1 MMFRSVDPAAV
12 RRTNH
17 HWPRETAAS
26 PMAHARHVIDDLV
39 ESRIEKAHELDLG
52 HRFQAV
58 RRHADG
64 HARDHGLG
72 ERRVLDAGRA
82 GPGLQAP
89 GRAGHAAI
97 GADILTDHDDGVV
110 MLHLPAMRHRD
121 GLDHGYLRQFN
132 DRWFSRR
139 RFSTNQASKKTNQAS
154 KKTNNSARSRAAR
167 RGAWAAPQTSGRTWH
182 RWLVLRSAG
191 IPPLRCRP
199 S

>member
-1 MMFRSVDPAAV
+1 MMFGSVDCAAV

-72 ERRVLDAGRA
+72 ERRVLDAVRA
-82 GPGLQAP
+82 EPGLQAR
-89 GRAGHAAI
+89 GRAEHAAI
-97 GADILTDHDDGVV
+97 GADILADHDDGVV

-132 DRWFSRR
+132 DRWISRR
-139 RFSTNQASKKTNQAS
+139 RVSMNQASKKTDQAS
-154 KKTNNSARSRAAR
+154 KKTNNSVRSRAAPA
-167 RGAWAAPQTSGRTWH
+167 GARAALQTGGRTWH

-191 IPPLRCRP
+191 TPPRRRRP
-199 S
+199 